1 MTGDS
6 APGRLIGAG
15 RAADVYELDG
25 GRVLRRCRVAQ
36 ADLTPET
43 QARLE
48 NLVSLEA
55 RLMAYLLSA
64 GFPVP
69 EVLEASGRDMVMAR
83 IDGRD
88 LLTDLSKR
96 PWMARAHARTL
107 AEMHDRL
114 HRIEAP
120 SWLPRPFAAGDSSP
134 GEQSPGEQSP
144 GDRVMH
150 LDLHPGNVM
159 LTATGPVVIDW
170 SNGSAGPPGA
180 DVAMA
185 SLIMRISEVDDLPAP
200 VRMVAGMVRNT
211 VVRVF
216 ERWVGDD
223 PAPHLTQVARNRLC
237 DRNVRP
243 SEAEQLRRLLA
254 REP

>member
-15 RAADVYELDG
+15 RAADVYELGG
-25 GRVLRRCRVAQ
+25 GRVLRRYRLAE
-36 ADLTPET
+36 ADLTPEIGE
-43 QARLE
+43 RLE
-48 NLVSLEA
+48 NLVSREA

-69 EVLEASGRDMVMAR
+69 EVFEASGRDMVMAR

-114 HRIEAP
+114 HQIEAP
-120 SWLPRPFAAGDSSP
+120 SWLPRPFAEGDSGP
-134 GEQSPGEQSP
+134 GKPGSGEPNP

-159 LTATGPVVIDW
+159 LTAAGPVVIDW

-185 SLIMRISEVDDLPAP
+185 SLIMRISEVDDLPMP

-211 VVRVF
+211 VVRTF
-216 ERWVGDD
+216 ERRVSDD
-223 PAPHLTQVARNRLC
+223 PAPHLSQVARNRLH

-243 SEAEQLRRLLA
+243 SEAGQLRRMLA